1 MNVMENRNYDMSPS
15 GRKEK
20 GTKRFRKS
28 GWGTGTNHNVTGEQ
42 WMKFAEMS
50 KDLQERYNLKKRVE
64 SVQKLPCTDEII
76 KIYRTGARER
86 KRSMV

>member
-1 MNVMENRNYDMSPS
+1 
-15 GRKEK
+15 
-20 GTKRFRKS
+20 
-28 GWGTGTNHNVTGEQ
+28 
-42 WMKFAEMS
+42 MKFAEMS